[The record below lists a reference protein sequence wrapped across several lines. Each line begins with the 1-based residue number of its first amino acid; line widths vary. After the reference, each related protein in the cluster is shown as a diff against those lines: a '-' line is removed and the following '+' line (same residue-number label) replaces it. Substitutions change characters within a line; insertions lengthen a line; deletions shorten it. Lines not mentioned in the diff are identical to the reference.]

1 MFDLVKLLKVPY
13 FTFFFIFLLI
23 PVLRDL
29 KCKVKKKKKVFRKD
43 GKNCLWMSACIF
55 HVLFG
60 MCIYKMSKKTFH
72 EEVT

>member
-1 MFDLVKLLKVPY
+1 MQGK
-13 FTFFFIFLLI
+13 
-23 PVLRDL
+23 
-29 KCKVKKKKKVFRKD
+29 KKKKKVFRKD